1 MHFTDKVIGKNIG
14 ISAKRKIPHK
24 PGLFSPKEASTGGT
38 PKSTRHHRM
47 SYSPKM
53 KRIRLMVRKKRNG
66 TVQTLGV
73 CVDNFGDTNKIQ
85 CLEERREK
93 RSKKTL
99 EDEPSTED
107 ISEQLDALLCVKPNC
122 QEHNHRKKTVVT
134 KTRKTG
140 VSGQNHNTTHVIS
153 KHSDDTSVR
162 EDESDWVFDLGTPQH
177 SSTFVQSDSQSF
189 IRCNQNGSSVDPF
202 ADRSSCDNVGSS
214 DEPRIPSYK
223 FTYYNSTLSPPLI
236 AEPISVDSEKHCNET
251 PEGSGQL
258 QEFRPTSADE
268 RSASMDTSLDQRLT
282 TNSFLSDDSSNLESS
297 LDSTNSGLSFLNS
310 FQNFANSS
318 SLSIRSVLERTTSS
332 AQHLAVQTG
341 RGARYVGR
349 KTAEGAVR
357 LRQKTGNGTRI
368 AFAKT
373 ADGVHYVIE
382 YARSGR
388 RCVVRKICA
397 AEKSLLCAI
406 ARENLDWSVHDYMRE
421 FACYGDE
428 MVCLNK

>member
-1 MHFTDKVIGKNIG
+1 
-14 ISAKRKIPHK
+14 
-24 PGLFSPKEASTGGT
+24 
-38 PKSTRHHRM
+38 
-47 SYSPKM
+47 
-53 KRIRLMVRKKRNG
+53 MVRKTRNG
-66 TVQTLGV
+66 TVQTLGL
-73 CVDNFGDTNKIQ
+73 CVDNFGDTNTIQ

-93 RSKKTL
+93 RSKRAL

-107 ISEQLDALLCVKPNC
+107 LSERLDALLCVKPNC
-122 QEHNHRKKTVVT
+122 QEHNHRKKAVVT

-140 VSGQNHNTTHVIS
+140 AYVLGQNDNTTHVIS
-153 KHSDDTSVR
+153 KDSDDTSVR
-162 EDESDWVFDLGTPQH
+162 ENESDWVFDLGTPQH

-236 AEPISVDSEKHCNET
+236 AEPISADLEKHCDET
-251 PEGSGQL
+251 PEGSWQL
-258 QEFRPTSADE
+258 QEFCPASADE
-268 RSASMDTSLDQRLT
+268 RSASMGTSLDHSLT
-282 TNSFLSDDSSNLESS
+282 INSFLSDDSSNLESS

-332 AQHLAVQTG
+332 ARDLAVQTG

-349 KTAEGAVR
+349 KTAEGAVL
-357 LRQKTGNGTRI
+357 LRQKTGTGTRI
-368 AFAKT
+368 VFAKT

-382 YARSGR
+382 CARSGR

-428 MVCLNK
+428 MVGTNN